1 MAEPQIEGQQFLTA
15 DFWLDIIPTGNKPI
29 QYLEIGVHSG
39 VNMLSVARLYASHP
53 QSRMW
58 CIDPWIDYT
67 EYPQYKGEQET
78 IYNHFCCNMK
88 NFDLT
93 HKILPIRGF
102 SNEEIPE
109 LEDNFFDMIYIDG
122 NHEPEFALED
132 AVLSFRKLKIGG
144 YLIFDDYGFDGPD
157 GTSKGIDG
165 FLSGYH
171 KRIEVLGKKWTSWGL
186 AQVFLRKLS

>member
-1 MAEPQIEGQQFLTA
+1 MTEPQIEGVQFLTA
-15 DFWLDIIPTGNKPI
+15 DFWLDVIPTENKPI

-39 VNMLSVARLYASHP
+39 VNVLSVARLHAKHP
-53 QSRMW
+53 ESRMW
-58 CIDPWIDYT
+58 CIDPWIDYAD
-67 EYPQYKGEQET
+67 YPQYKGEQET
-78 IYNHFCCNMK
+78 IYSHFCRNMK
-88 NFDLT
+88 NFDIT
-93 HKILPIRGF
+93 HKIVPIRGF
-102 SNEEIPE
+102 SNEEIPG
-109 LEDNFFDMIYIDG
+109 LEDNFFDIIYIDG

-171 KRIEVLGKKWTSWGL
+171 KRIQVLEKKWTSWGL
-186 AQVFLRKLS
+186 AQVFLRKLR

>member
-1 MAEPQIEGQQFLTA
+1 MTEPQIEGVQFLTA
-15 DFWLDIIPTGNKPI
+15 DFWLDVIPTENKPI

-39 VNMLSVARLYASHP
+39 VNVLSVARLHARHP
-53 QSRMW
+53 ESRMW

-67 EYPQYKGEQET
+67 DYPQYKGEQET
-78 IYNHFCCNMK
+78 IYSHFCRNMK

-93 HKILPIRGF
+93 HKIVPIRGF
-102 SNEEIPE
+102 SNEEIPG
-109 LEDNFFDMIYIDG
+109 LEDNFFDIIYIDG

-186 AQVFLRKLS
+186 AQVFLRKLR

>member
-1 MAEPQIEGQQFLTA
+1 MAQPRIEGQQFLTA
-15 DFWLDIIPTGNKPI
+15 DFWLDIIPTENKPI

-39 VNMLSVARLYASHP
+39 VNILSVARLHASHP

-58 CIDPWIDYT
+58 CIDPWTDYA
-67 EYPQYKGEQET
+67 EYHHYKGEHET
-78 IYNHFCCNMK
+78 IYKHFCRNIE
-88 NFDLT
+88 NFNLT
-93 HKILPIRGF
+93 DKIVPIRGF
-102 SNEEIPE
+102 SNEEIPK
-109 LEDNFFDMIYIDG
+109 LKDNYFDMIYIDG
-122 NHEPEFALED
+122 NHEPDFALED

-144 YLIFDDYGFDGPD
+144 YLIFDDYGFDGPN

-171 KRIEVLGKKWTSWGL
+171 KRVEVLRKKWTSWGL

>member
-1 MAEPQIEGQQFLTA
+1 MTEPQIEGVQFLTA
-15 DFWLDIIPTGNKPI
+15 DFWLDVIPTENKPI

-39 VNMLSVARLYASHP
+39 VNVLSVARLYARHP
-53 QSRMW
+53 ESRMW

-67 EYPQYKGEQET
+67 DYPQYKGEQET
-78 IYNHFCCNMK
+78 IYSHFCRNMK

-93 HKILPIRGF
+93 HKIVPIRGF
-102 SNEEIPE
+102 SNEEIPG
-109 LEDNFFDMIYIDG
+109 LVDNFFDIIYIDG

-186 AQVFLRKLS
+186 AQVFLRKLR